1 MKRGLALFETVDR
14 HMGNGDWKAAVLTME
29 SFDALAIP
37 DLQLQA
43 RLARAYLNQDL
54 NPEEPRF
61 LCKFLV
67 LADYRE
73 KYHETIFRKNRP
85 LPHHLETWSEARLKE
100 TEDEARDWLRGN

>member
-1 MKRGLALFETVDR
+1 M
-14 HMGNGDWKAAVLTME
+14 NSGDWKAVVRTME
-29 SFDALAIP
+29 SFGALEIP
-37 DLQLQA
+37 DLQLRA

-61 LCKFLV
+61 LCKILV

-73 KYHETIFRKNRP
+73 KYHETYFRQNQP

-100 TEDEARDWLRGN
+100 TEVEARDWLRRNQPRISTSSATT